1 MVQAP
6 DDLDRFV
13 ARPARI
19 RDRLLSQMLSG
30 SLDRRLASGE
40 LPESNLL
47 LAIRARHLVSSKAR
61 REAASAWTRMLE
73 RSTGSR
79 GVRVPR
85 VRSCEER
92 ISASRDDIEELIHLL
107 ESSGPVAS
115 RGVAIAN
122 ALLGEGSGPV
132 WNPRCAVDLRG
143 AVQEG
148 IRLLNPPMFETQ
160 QIDGRLR

>member
-6 DDLDRFV
+6 DGQGGFV

-19 RDRLLSQMLSG
+19 RDRLLSKMLSG
-30 SLDRRLASGE
+30 SLDCRLASGE

-47 LAIRARHLVSSKAR
+47 LATRARHLVSSRAR
-61 REAASAWTRMLE
+61 HQAASAWTRMLE

-79 GVRVPR
+79 ADRVPR
-85 VRSCEER
+85 VRPCEER
-92 ISASRDDIEELIHLL
+92 ISASRNDIEELIHLL

-122 ALLGEGSGPV
+122 ALLEEGSGPV
-132 WNPRCAVDLRG
+132 WNPRSEVDLRD
-143 AVQEG
+143 AVREG
-148 IRLLNPPMFETQ
+148 IRLLNRPIFETQ
-160 QIDGRLR
+160 QVDGRLQ